1 MGGYRGGGY
10 IGTRYRGSRGGGRG
24 IVIVIPVI
32 LALLVLGL
40 WFGRGLLF
48 PTAAVEETPEPT
60 PIVTPTP
67 EPPPP
72 PAPLREPPEA
82 GKGV

>member
-10 IGTRYRGSRGGGRG
+10 TGSRYRGSRGRSPAVF
-24 IVIVIPVI
+24 IIPVA
-32 LALLVLGL
+32 LALLALGL

-67 EPPPP
+67 EPTPTPTP
-72 PAPLREPPEA
+72 
-82 GKGV
+82 